1 MDGFGEVGR
10 MVTRESMRYS
20 DSEGENRQPDE
31 GWWAAVLSD
40 ETLNVSTLKENPAVS
55 GESQSAPQDKDW
67 DTLLDLYEKDEV
79 ITLRVYGYNRGGV
92 LVQGDH
98 LQGFVPVSHLVNVQQ
113 GLSEE
118 QRRSALAEYMGK
130 LLNLKV
136 IECEPEEDRVVFSER
151 AGLAGKGR
159 RRLLFDSLAPGKSV
173 RGVVTNVTDFGV
185 FVDLGGLEGLVH
197 VSELSWGRVQ
207 HPGEVVKV
215 GEEVDAIVLQ
225 VYEETGRVALSIKRL
240 TRNPWDLISARYLPG
255 DVAHAV
261 VTSVA
266 RFGVFARLE
275 EGIEGLIHISL
286 MKVPTGRA
294 DLKGAYKEGQPVL
307 VRIVHIDTQKRRLSL
322 SLVALE
328 QEE

>member
-1 MDGFGEVGR
+1 
-10 MVTRESMRYS
+10 
-20 DSEGENRQPDE
+20 
-31 GWWAAVLSD
+31 
-40 ETLNVSTLKENPAVS
+40 
-55 GESQSAPQDKDW
+55 
-67 DTLLDLYEKDEV
+67 
-79 ITLRVYGYNRGGV
+79 
-92 LVQGDH
+92 
-98 LQGFVPVSHLVNVQQ
+98 
-113 GLSEE
+113 
-118 QRRSALAEYMGK
+118 
-130 LLNLKV
+130 
-136 IECEPEEDRVVFSER
+136 
-151 AGLAGKGR
+151 
-159 RRLLFDSLAPGKSV
+159 
-173 RGVVTNVTDFGV
+173 
-185 FVDLGGLEGLVH
+185 
-197 VSELSWGRVQ
+197 
-207 HPGEVVKV
+207 
-215 GEEVDAIVLQ
+215 
-225 VYEETGRVALSIKRL
+225 VALSIKRL